1 MLSNAKLYWRDFNF
15 FPLLS
20 LGVGNQRVE
29 TCFSSLLP
37 ILVSFSEVRDA
48 LTKIYYDHKDYVDKV
63 VKVN

>member
-1 MLSNAKLYWRDFNF
+1 M
-15 FPLLS
+15 
-20 LGVGNQRVE
+20 E